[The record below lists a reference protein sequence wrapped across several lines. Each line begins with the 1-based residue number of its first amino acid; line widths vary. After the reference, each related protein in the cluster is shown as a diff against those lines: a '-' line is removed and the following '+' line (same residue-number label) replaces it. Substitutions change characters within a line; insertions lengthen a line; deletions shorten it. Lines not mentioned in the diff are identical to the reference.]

1 MLASLNNE
9 KLKQKYIEHILNK
22 EYNGDENI
30 KEKEYNDEQSINS
43 DDEGDETE
51 RTYSINNKEYIH
63 VYEDNLNADLSLLL
77 SSNSSEN
84 YDIKFILMYVN
95 DELKMPFS
103 QYFFEKVENEMVL
116 PKAVISKSTLFEK
129 SKDYANDLEY
139 DSNHYVFI
147 DEMKK
152 TLKTNYSIDQKDI
165 DYRGYTV
172 KESVVY
178 VLCNIQTT
186 LFDNGYMAIYDEI
199 VNAGEI
205 QYTPIQSNVVDFFK
219 EQINIQQFLDME
231 ENMIDVPI
239 HCYMCNYDNEK
250 EKLIN
255 IKMDDMFEDMIDH
268 KIFGTNYVFSETLLN
283 NDKTPEYKKYAV
295 FVNDVL
301 FQYEDISKLAMSG
314 GGNTQQLKEMDDYS
328 SIMYH
333 DGDSHTF
340 ILVKNY
346 EQFCMIE

>member
-22 EYNGDENI
+22 EFNGNEDI
-30 KEKEYNDEQSINS
+30 KETEYSDEHSVS
-43 DDEGDETE
+43 DDDRDETE
-51 RTYSINNKEYIH
+51 RTYNINNKEYIH
-63 VYEDNLNADLSLLL
+63 VYEDDLNEDLSLLL
-77 SSNSSEN
+77 ESNSTEN

-103 QYFFEKVENEMVL
+103 QYFFERVENEMVL
-116 PKAVISKSTLFEK
+116 PKAVISKSSLFEK
-129 SKDYANDLEY
+129 SKDYANDLDY

-147 DEMKK
+147 DELKK

-172 KESVVY
+172 KDSVVY

-199 VNAGEI
+199 VNTGEI
-205 QYTPIQSNVVDFFK
+205 QHTSIQNNVVDFFK
-219 EQINIQQFLDME
+219 EHVNIQQFLDME

-239 HCYMCNYDNEK
+239 HCYMCNYDNENK
-250 EKLIN
+250 KLIN

-268 KIFGTNYVFSETLLN
+268 KLFGTNYVFSEALLN
-283 NDKTPEYKKYAV
+283 SDKTTEYKKYAV

-314 GGNTQQLKEMDDYS
+314 GGNGQQLKEMDDYS

-333 DGDSHTF
+333 DGDLHTF